1 MALIKSS
8 AHADTPLACN
18 LLSQDT
24 ATLVQTLTD
33 DDWSIRRQAAFAL
46 AQHPEATEILAERWQ
61 REPEPQVR
69 HAIVT
74 SLVQMATAEVADI
87 FLQALGSD
95 EPEWRNQ
102 AIIALQQLPQWVEP
116 QLDRLLSDQDT
127 DVRIMTVTLLAS
139 LPIPSVE
146 HWLIR
151 VLEHDQH
158 VNVCAAAIDILGE
171 VGSEQSMAALQ
182 AVSRRF
188 EHEPFIAFAAEL
200 ALKRI
205 RGD

>member
-8 AHADTPLACN
+8 AHADTPLACT

-24 ATLVQTLTD
+24 ATLVQMLTD
-33 DDWSIRRQAAFAL
+33 DDWTMRRQAAFAL
-46 AQHPEATEILAERWQ
+46 AQHPETTAILADRWQ
-61 REPEPQVR
+61 HEPEPQVR

-74 SLVQMATAEVADI
+74 SLVQIATAEVADI
-87 FLQALGSD
+87 FLQALACD
-95 EPEWRNQ
+95 DPQWRNQ

-116 QLDRLLSDQDT
+116 QLDRLLCDHDI

-139 LPIPSVE
+139 LPITAVE
-146 HWLIR
+146 HRLIR
-151 VLEHDQH
+151 VIEQDQH

-171 VGSEQSMAALQ
+171 VGSEQAIAALQ
-182 AVSRRF
+182 AVSQRF